1 LSSPSRPAGLVDY
14 VRSLSLER
22 KLPLLMTAVLVVV
35 LAASLALTYGTLTD
49 AAHDAAAIRLSR
61 ATRQLASSIE
71 NSINVRA
78 ALQRRVAGDSAI
90 HRVLRLAER
99 VGPATGAP
107 NVTSDS
113 AAVLAAARAALARL
127 AATTDTGMPVELWA
141 EDGRPIIRLGRDSL
155 ASAGVRELADVS
167 PSASAV
173 GSGIARPDSVRVGAF
188 YESGGRIF
196 FGISLPIYDGTRR
209 IGYIAEQHPV
219 AASPRA
225 EQGLRALIGEDVTAR
240 YRNTTGTLWSTL
252 GGSRVTPLVRRDSSS
267 TDTVFRATDSDGT
280 ALFATES
287 AIGGTPWGI
296 VLQLP
301 VSTVLARTR
310 ATMTRLVLLSL
321 LLVVVSAAVSWV
333 ISKRITKPLATL
345 SAAAEALARGDVT
358 RNVDDGGG
366 DEVGQL
372 ARTFNFMRDE
382 ITATRTELEAQVE
395 EAQSATEELEIAN
408 EQLQHAM
415 EAAELANRAKSDFLA
430 VMSHELRTPLNAIG
444 GYAELISLGVHGP
457 VTDSQRESLGRIT
470 RSQQRLLTLI
480 NDVLNFAKLD
490 AGHVEYNFS
499 DFSLDTVLA
508 GLEPLI
514 APQVR
519 TKRLTYTYVA
529 CSPALTVHA
538 DQDRLHQ
545 VVLNLLSNA
554 VKFTPEDGTVTVDCE
569 ADADAVLVHV
579 RDTGRGI
586 PADRLR
592 TIFEP
597 FVQVERSL
605 SRPHEGIG
613 LGLSISRE
621 LARGMG
627 GDLTVESEVG
637 KGSVFTV
644 KVSRTRPPV
653 TGEARIP
660 WATVTPERTPAI
672 HRSV

>member
-1 LSSPSRPAGLVDY
+1 
-14 VRSLSLER
+14 
-22 KLPLLMTAVLVVV
+22 MTAVLVVV
-35 LAASLALTYGTLTD
+35 LAVSLALTYGTLAD
-49 AAHDAAAIRLSR
+49 AAHDAAAVRLSR

-71 NSINVRA
+71 NSINLRA
-78 ALQRRVAGDSAI
+78 ALQRRVASDSAI
-90 HRVLRLAER
+90 HRALHLAER
-99 VGPATGAP
+99 VGPTTRAP

-141 EDGRPIIRLGRDSL
+141 EDGRPVVRLGRDSL

-173 GSGIARPDSVRVGAF
+173 GSGVARPDSVHVGAF

-252 GGSRVTPLVRRDSSS
+252 GGTRVTPLVRRDSSS

-345 SAAAEALARGDVT
+345 SAAAEALAHGDVT
-358 RNVDDGGG
+358 RDVDDGGG

-430 VMSHELRTPLNAIG
+430 VKSHELRTPLNAIG

-457 VTDSQRESLGRIT
+457 VTDSQR
-470 RSQQRLLTLI
+470 
-480 NDVLNFAKLD
+480 D
-490 AGHVEYNFS
+490 
-499 DFSLDTVLA
+499 
-508 GLEPLI
+508 
-514 APQVR
+514 R

-569 ADADAVLVHV
+569 AYDDAVLVHV